1 MLQFQLYSHVTT
13 SFFFRE
19 DEAISLFFKN
29 SSMSCKKLNNI
40 WYCSYFGNPEH
51 HRKRFIWISSTNNFQ
66 KIVTVTK
73 VFVKQLQFF
82 WVSLFSYGMCF
93 SLFHLSGPNV
103 FLLSAIWLPHSQL
116 WATVKG
122 SLTNLRLI
130 SVLLVSTRRS
140 QGAL

>member
-1 MLQFQLYSHVTT
+1 MILQ
-13 SFFFRE
+13 
-19 DEAISLFFKN
+19 I
-29 SSMSCKKLNNI
+29 C
-40 WYCSYFGNPEH
+40 YFGNPEH

-93 SLFHLSGPNV
+93 SLFHLSGPNF

-122 SLTNLRLI
+122 SLTSLRLI
-130 SVLLVSTRRS
+130 SVLLVSTRS
-140 QGAL
+140 QGALQQGWVLKTRQAPYGIELGNFWIWM